1 MRPSERMIAIRDG
14 AVRFR
19 VLSAGRG
26 PALVYLH
33 SFHDRSSWP
42 PLLERLAERFTVHA
56 PLHPGVQGS
65 EGAEQLDDVV
75 DLGLA
80 YDELVGALRLDSTL
94 VAGHFFG
101 AMMAAEL
108 AALCPGRV
116 RKLCLISPLG
126 LWVDGKPV
134 ADVLVLPSAQLDGL
148 LWSDPESEAARTWR
162 TWPEGEEENAAAQIE
177 QTQRLAVM
185 GKFVWPIP
193 DKGLRKRLHRV
204 AAPTLILWGDD
215 DRVNPDVYGQE
226 FARRI
231 RKARL
236 ERLVG
241 GHMLHLE
248 SMRAVAA
255 AMTEFFTSAG
265 PSAARSK
272 AARNTRS
279 HRGSRHAS

>member
-1 MRPSERMIAIRDG
+1 MRPRERTVALRGG
-14 AVRFR
+14 ALKFR

-33 SFHDRSSWP
+33 SFHDRHGWP

-56 PLHPGVQGS
+56 PFHPGVLGS
-65 EGAEQLDDVV
+65 EGVEHLDDVV

-80 YDELVGALRLDSTL
+80 YDELLDGL
-94 VAGHFFG
+94 GLDAPLMAGHFFG
-101 AMMAAEL
+101 AMMAAEV

-116 RKLCLISPLG
+116 RKLCLLSPLG
-126 LWVDGKPV
+126 LWLDGKPV
-134 ADVLVLPSAQLDGL
+134 ADVIVLPPAQLDSL
-148 LWSDPESEAARTWR
+148 LWSDPQSEAAQSWR
-162 TWPEGEEENAAAQIE
+162 ALPEGEEERDAAQIE
-177 QTQRLAVM
+177 QIQRLASM

-193 DKGLRKRLHRV
+193 DKGLGKRLHRV

-215 DRVNPDVYGQE
+215 DRVNPDAYGEE

-231 RKARL
+231 RGARL
-236 ERLVG
+236 ERFAG

-255 AMTEFFTSAG
+255 AMTEFFTSARPSRAGARVPRG
-265 PSAARSK
+265 PGSLRRRRS
-272 AARNTRS
+272 R
-279 HRGSRHAS
+279 

>member
-1 MRPSERMIAIRDG
+1 MKPSERVIAIRGG
-14 AVRFR
+14 AVRVR
-19 VLSAGRG
+19 VLSGGRG
-26 PALVYLH
+26 PSLVYLH

-65 EGAEQLDDVV
+65 EGVEQLDDVV

-80 YDELVGALRLDSTL
+80 YDELLGALRLDSTL

-101 AMMAAEL
+101 AMVAAEM

-126 LWVDGKPV
+126 LWIDGKPV
-134 ADVLVLPSAQLDGL
+134 ADVLVLPGAQLDGL
-148 LWSDPESEAARTWR
+148 LWSDPESEAARSWR
-162 TWPEGEEENAAAQIE
+162 SWPEGDEESAAAQVE
-177 QTQRLAVM
+177 QIQRLAVM

-193 DKGLRKRLHRV
+193 DKGLKKRLHRV
-204 AAPTLILWGDD
+204 TAPTLILWGDD
-215 DRVNPDVYGQE
+215 DRVNPDAYAQE
-226 FARRI
+226 FAQRI
-231 RKARL
+231 RKARV

-255 AMTEFFTSAG
+255 AMTDFFTSGRGAT
-265 PSAARSK
+265 
-272 AARNTRS
+272 TRS
-279 HRGSRHAS
+279 RAPRATGSHRRAR

>member
-1 MRPSERMIAIRDG
+1 MRPRERVVALRGG
-14 AVRFR
+14 ALKFR

-33 SFHDRSSWP
+33 SFHDRSGWP

-56 PLHPGVQGS
+56 PSHPGVLGS
-65 EGAEQLDDVV
+65 EGVEHLDDVV
-75 DLGLA
+75 DLALA
-80 YDELVGALRLDSTL
+80 YDELLDALGLDAPL

-101 AMMAAEL
+101 AMVAAEV

-116 RKLCLISPLG
+116 RKLCLLSPLG
-126 LWVDGKPV
+126 LWLDGKPV
-134 ADVLVLPSAQLDGL
+134 ADVIVLPPAQLDSL
-148 LWSDPESEAARTWR
+148 LWSDPESEAARSWR
-162 TWPEGEEENAAAQIE
+162 ALPESEEERDAAQIE
-177 QTQRLAVM
+177 QIQRLASM

-193 DKGLRKRLHRV
+193 DKGLGKRLHRV

-215 DRVNPDVYGQE
+215 DRVNPDAYGGE

-231 RKARL
+231 RGARL
-236 ERLVG
+236 ERLAG

-255 AMTEFFTSAG
+255 AMTEFFTSARASRAG
-265 PSAARSK
+265 ARVPRGTASLQ
-272 AARNTRS
+272 RRRS
-279 HRGSRHAS
+279 R

>member
-1 MRPSERMIAIRDG
+1 MKPRERIIAIRDG
-14 AVRFR
+14 AVKFR

-26 PALVYLH
+26 PSLVYLH
-33 SFHDRSSWP
+33 SFHDRNSWP

-65 EGAEQLDDVV
+65 EGVEHLDDVV

-80 YDELVGALRLDSTL
+80 YDEALGALRLDSTL

-101 AMMAAEL
+101 AMM
-108 AALCPGRV
+108 
-116 RKLCLISPLG
+116 
-126 LWVDGKPV
+126 
-134 ADVLVLPSAQLDGL
+134 VLPSVQLDGL
-148 LWSDPESEAARTWR
+148 LWSDPESEAARAWR
-162 TWPEGEEENAAAQIE
+162 AWPEGEEENVAAQIE
-177 QTQRLAVM
+177 RTQRLAVM

-231 RKARL
+231 RRARL

-255 AMTEFFTSAG
+255 AMTEFFTGAG
-265 PSAARSK
+265 GSPGRSGGSRNAKARS
-272 AARNTRS
+272 RRS
-279 HRGSRHAS
+279 G